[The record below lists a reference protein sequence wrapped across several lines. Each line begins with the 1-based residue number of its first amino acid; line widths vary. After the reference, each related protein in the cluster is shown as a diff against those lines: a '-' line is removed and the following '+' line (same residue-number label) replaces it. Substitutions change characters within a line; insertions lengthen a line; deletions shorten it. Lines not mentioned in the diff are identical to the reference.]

1 MDETRYG
8 LDMASW
14 IAAKDEARTILIGY
28 AKQKD
33 TITYSELAQEI
44 HSFHFEPHDFRL
56 FGLIGEISTEE
67 SDAGRG
73 MLSAVVVLKDEG
85 MPGPGFFV
93 LAKKLGFDTRD
104 QVAFWTKELKRV
116 YAAWNK

>member
-8 LDMASW
+8 LDLASW

-73 MLSAVVVLKDEG
+73 MLSAVVVLKGENT
-85 MPGPGFFV
+85 PGSGFFE
-93 LAKKLGFDTRD
+93 LAKKLGYDAKD
-104 QVAFWTKELKRV
+104 HDVFWAREVKRV
-116 YAAWNK
+116 YAAWDK